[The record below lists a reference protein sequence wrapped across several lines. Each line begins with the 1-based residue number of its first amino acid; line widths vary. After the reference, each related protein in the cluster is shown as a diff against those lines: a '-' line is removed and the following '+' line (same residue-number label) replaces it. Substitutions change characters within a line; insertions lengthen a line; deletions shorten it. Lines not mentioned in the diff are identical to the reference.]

1 MKPKRWQLSTVPNY
15 EIAGLSRTLTSVLQN
30 RGFHGLEDM
39 SGFLAVSLENL
50 ESPFLLPDMHKAVLR
65 LEMAIAQKQAIW
77 IYGDYDVDGMTSTA
91 IVYRVLEHLGANVHF
106 YIPKRLEEGY
116 GLNSEAMSFLAS
128 EGASVIV
135 TVDCGI
141 SAIAEAALCQT
152 LGVDL
157 IITDHHECQDQLPQA
172 YALINPKLPNCHYPY
187 EMLAGAGIALKLAQ
201 ALLGDQFN
209 GHTGIGP
216 KLLALSAIGT
226 IADVA
231 PLTGENRIIASHGL
245 AALSDSKMAGLEA
258 LIKVCKLDGKPIT
271 AGHVGFMIGPRLNA
285 VGRLEHAQAGVEL
298 LLTDDP
304 VKAFE
309 IASNLDALNQERQ
322 ETERKILEAALK
334 KIESEAIHMQSG
346 TIIVWGPN
354 WHTGVVGIVAS
365 RLVERFY
372 RPVIVLSE
380 VDGLLKGSARSI
392 AGYSIFEALLS
403 QNQWLKKFGG
413 HEQAAGL
420 TLESE
425 NLPALIAGISKY
437 NQDHLTPDILIETI
451 KCDARLTS
459 KEIHS
464 QLVQELSQLEPFGM
478 GNPKPVFRLDHL
490 KVEETRRMGKDQ
502 SHLKIKLNNHYRLF
516 EALQFKFG
524 DRTTPIKGCRMDVAL
539 QLDINTFNG
548 VESVQLLLKDFRSY
562 DPNYQFFQKKLY
574 VRYIQALFAWV
585 VERPL
590 VKMEQNFSEMMP
602 NERRSEDTAFWIDC
616 EETLGIW
623 SFEGL
628 LEVAYA
634 CHDMGLDLDDLWGR
648 SVQVC
653 PQEMLFGAICVDL
666 PFDSGQAA
674 SVQTVGMRRLDHVAS
689 ETILGELTFDR
700 SHAAQLFGKIKKER
714 ILNLELELL
723 GSQWP
728 VKDLVTLLFF
738 EEAGFV
744 IKQGGDYVLTAGP
757 HQKMAYE
764 ESQLYARIELLSQ
777 GILGMMQYMKN
788 HREL

>member
-1 MKPKRWQLSTVPNY
+1 MKPKRWQLSTASDFDTN
-15 EIAGLSRTLTSVLQN
+15 GLSRPLTSVLKN

-39 SGFLAVSLENL
+39 NEFLSVDLDNL

-65 LEMAIAQKQAIW
+65 LEEAISENQSIW

-91 IVYRVLEHLGANVHF
+91 IVYRALKHLGANVRF

-116 GLNSEAMSFLAS
+116 GLNSEAMTFLAGQ
-128 EGASVIV
+128 GARVII

-141 SAIAEAALCQT
+141 SAVAEAALCQT

-157 IITDHHECQDQLPQA
+157 IITDHHECQEQLPEA
-172 YALINPKLPNCHYPY
+172 FALINPKLPDCHYPY
-187 EMLAGAGIALKLAQ
+187 EMLAGAGIALKLSQ

-209 GHTGIGP
+209 GEMGIGP

-231 PLTGENRIIASHGL
+231 PLTGENRIIASYGL
-245 AALSDSKMAGLEA
+245 AALSDSKMAGIEA
-258 LIKVCKLDGKPIT
+258 LIKVCKLEGKPIT

-285 VGRLEHAQAGVEL
+285 VGRLEHAQAGVDL
-298 LLTDDP
+298 LLSEDP

-346 TIIVWGPN
+346 TIIVWGDN

-365 RLVERFY
+365 RLVERYY

-380 VDGLLKGSARSI
+380 SEGQFKGSARSI
-392 AGYSIFEALLS
+392 PGYSIFEALLS
-403 QNQWLKKFGG
+403 QKQWLKKFGG

-420 TLESE
+420 TLDAE
-425 NLPALIAGISKY
+425 NLPALIAGIGQY
-437 NQDHLTPDILIETI
+437 NRDHLSADVLIETI
-451 KCDARLTS
+451 KCDARLSS

-464 QLVQELSQLEPFGM
+464 QLVQELGRLEPFGM

-502 SHLKIKLNNHYRLF
+502 SHLKIKVNDHYRLF

-524 DRTTPIKGCRMDVAL
+524 DRTPPMKGRRLDVAL
-539 QLDINTFNG
+539 QLDTNTFNG

-562 DPNYQFFQKKLY
+562 DPNYHYFQKKLY
-574 VRYIQALFAWV
+574 TRYIQALFSWLTA
-585 VERPL
+585 RPL
-590 VKMEQNFSEMMP
+590 GKMTQEFTELMP
-602 NERRSEDTAFWIDC
+602 VERRSEDTAFWIDC
-616 EETLGIW
+616 EETLAVW

-628 LEVAYA
+628 LEIAYA
-634 CHDMGLDLDDLWGR
+634 CHDMGLDMDDLWGR
-648 SVQVC
+648 SVMVC
-653 PQEMLFGAICVDL
+653 PQEMLLGTICVDL
-666 PFDSGQAA
+666 PFDSAQAT
-674 SVQTVGMRRLDHVAS
+674 SVQNVGMRRLDHLAS
-689 ETILGELTFDR
+689 EAILSELEFDR
-700 SHAAQLFGKIKKER
+700 SHGAQLFGKIKKER
-714 ILNLELELL
+714 VLNLELELL

-728 VKDLVTLLFF
+728 VKDLLTLLFF

-744 IKQGGDYVLTAGP
+744 IRQGGDYVLTAGP
-757 HQKMAYE
+757 YKKMTYE
-764 ESQLYARIELLSQ
+764 ESQLYPRVQQLSQ
-777 GILGMMQYMKN
+777 AILGMMQYMKN